1 MHYPCAG
8 SSVAAGQGI
17 RAAAHCPRQAG
28 VRFTDLSTSTCNLNM
43 GAPLAPDDSISSPV
57 RAVRPACTWRD
68 PCSDDSPVASS
79 RAAHVGS
86 CSVERNLAAAR
97 ASVCSPRTSRRA
109 SGRAARR
116 SAIERGGERRRR
128 SGRSGRGLHVPAKRL
143 ANGEERRLAVFLL
156 SHDELAWAR
165 SGLLRA
171 CYVLIMQGVGL
182 SCALSWCQR
191 QCCSQLVATYSVVHN
206 FVFTLPNFY
215 LYFIYMC
222 KYHNFK
228 SLTKV
233 TVTAFSGLN
242 ATAAALSS
250 SRSRLFK

>member
-1 MHYPCAG
+1 MVPAIIASSIKISVSFFLKKMFSIVQSRIRQQRAGNTMHYPCAG

-57 RAVRPACTWRD
+57 RAVRPDCTWRD

-109 SGRAARR
+109 SGRLGDPR
-116 SAIERGGERRRR
+116 SSGEGNAPAR
-128 SGRSGRGLHVPAKRL
+128 SGRSGRASRPRPSRPSKAISH
-143 ANGEERRLAVFLL
+143 RRGA
-156 SHDELAWAR
+156 ET
-165 SGLLRA
+165 
-171 CYVLIMQGVGL
+171 
-182 SCALSWCQR
+182 SCFP
-191 QCCSQLVATYSVVHN
+191 SV
-206 FVFTLPNFY
+206 T
-215 LYFIYMC
+215 
-222 KYHNFK
+222 
-228 SLTKV
+228 
-233 TVTAFSGLN
+233 
-242 ATAAALSS
+242 
-250 SRSRLFK
+250 